1 MKKTL
6 LFILSFTLYV
16 SAGVSLGDQ
25 AKDFKLK
32 TLDNKQSHT
41 LKNFRGEVVLI
52 NLWASWCKGCKKEMP
67 EFVALQKSYKKGF
80 KLVTINLDDDPKKA
94 QAFLQKVE
102 EKIGSKIPFVTLKN
116 PSKSVAKA
124 YQCGAMPSSYL
135 IDKKGEIRNI
145 IVGSLNKD
153 EIEQLKQ
160 EINQLK

>member
-1 MKKTL
+1 MRKIL
-6 LFILSFTLYV
+6 LFILSLTLYV
-16 SAGVSLGDQ
+16 SAGITIGDQ

-41 LKNFRGEVVLI
+41 LKSFRGEVVLV

-67 EFVALQKSYKKGF
+67 EFVGLQKSYKKGF
-80 KLVTINLDDDPKKA
+80 KLITVNLDDDPKKA

-102 EKIGSKIPFVTLKN
+102 KKTGSKIPFVALKN

-135 IDKKGEIRNI
+135 IDKQGKIRNI

-160 EINQLK
+160 EINKLK

>member
-1 MKKTL
+1 MKKL
-6 LFILSFTLYV
+6 LITYLSLTLYV
-16 SAGVSLGDQ
+16 SAGISLGDQ
-25 AKDFKLK
+25 AKDFNLK
-32 TLDNKQSHT
+32 TLDNKKNYT
-41 LKNFRGEVVLI
+41 LKSFKGEVVLV

-102 EKIGSKIPFVTLKN
+102 QKTKSKIPFITLKN

-135 IDKKGEIRNI
+135 IDKKGKIRNI